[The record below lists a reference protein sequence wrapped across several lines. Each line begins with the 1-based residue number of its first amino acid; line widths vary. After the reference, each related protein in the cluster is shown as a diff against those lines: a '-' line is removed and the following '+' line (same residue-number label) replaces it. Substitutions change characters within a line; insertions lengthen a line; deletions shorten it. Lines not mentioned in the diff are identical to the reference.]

1 MSSTLGVKALVFDVF
16 GTVVDWRGS
25 ITREARTLG
34 AKIGAKLNPG
44 KFANDWRGG
53 YAPAMDR
60 VRKGELPWM
69 NIDQLH
75 RLILDELFIKYK
87 ISNLPELEKDQFNRA
102 WHRLKPWPDSVRG
115 LKKLKTKYTIST
127 LSNGNFSLLNN
138 MAKNAGLPWDCII
151 SAELFA
157 HYKPDRETYLGAA
170 NLLGFKPEEVML
182 CAAHKDDL
190 LHAQACGL
198 KTAFITRPKEFSPN
212 VKVDLTNDG
221 RFDFH
226 ATDILDLANQLTHA

>member
-1 MSSTLGVKALVFDVF
+1 MSSTVNVKALVFDVF

-34 AKIGAKLNPG
+34 TKIGMKLNPG

-87 ISNLPELEKDQFNRA
+87 ISNLTEHEKDQFNRA

-170 NLLGFKPEEVML
+170 NLLGLKPEEVML

-190 LHAQACGL
+190 LAAQACGL
-198 KTAFITRPKEFSPN
+198 KTAFITRPKEFPPN

-221 RFDFH
+221 RFNLY
-226 ATDILDLANQLTHA
+226 ATDIFDLANQLTHS